1 MSSKIIPVFWKDFA
15 QRYFEKRGWL
25 IMLSSGLELFRLNTL
40 YEKIDVGW
48 KDTSLFAASPYG
60 GPIGEHM

>member
-1 MSSKIIPVFWKDFA
+1 
-15 QRYFEKRGWL
+15 
-25 IMLSSGLELFRLNTL
+25 MLSSGLELFRLNTL